1 MNVRSVGPGR
11 LPSLHVYEFDSDTAV
26 SFVEGTDGHSVWT
39 ADLSAGWSI
48 GANPN
53 GGYVLAVAGR
63 ALSEALPQH
72 PDPFSVT
79 AHYLRPAEPGPALIT
94 VDVARTG
101 RKHSTA
107 SAKLVQDGRERI
119 RVLATYGDL
128 SKQTGP
134 TRVDAAPPDVPGP
147 GECVSRE
154 SLSVD
159 GSSIGGRVAA
169 MLHPGVGWANGTPGG
184 TAELTGWISFKD
196 GRPADPLSL
205 LFFCDAF
212 PPALFDWLP
221 EKVWLPTIELTV
233 HVRGTPAPGPLRGVM
248 RTRFLMDGYLEE
260 DGELWDSSNRLVAMS
275 RQLGMLF
282 RP

>member
-1 MNVRSVGPGR
+1 M
-11 LPSLHVYEFDSDTAV
+11 YEFDRDTAV
-26 SFVEGTDGHSVWT
+26 TCVANEGGRSVWS

-79 AHYLRPAEPGPALIT
+79 AHYLRPAQPGPATIT
-94 VDVARTG
+94 IDVARTG

-107 SAKLVQDGRERI
+107 SATFVQDGKERI

-128 SKQTGP
+128 SAQAGP
-134 TRVDAAPPDVPGP
+134 TRVEANPPDVAPI
-147 GECVSRE
+147 EQCVSRG

-159 GSSIGGRVAA
+159 GSSIGERLQA
-169 MLHPGVGWANGTPGG
+169 MLHPEIGWTSGTPGG
-184 TAELTGWISFKD
+184 TAALTGWIGFKD
-196 GRPADPLSL
+196 ERPADPLSL
-205 LFFCDAF
+205 LFFSDAF

-233 HVRGTPAPGPLRGVM
+233 HVRAKPAPGPLRGVM

-260 DGELWDSSNRLVAMS
+260 DGELWDSNNRLVALS

-282 RP
+282 KP